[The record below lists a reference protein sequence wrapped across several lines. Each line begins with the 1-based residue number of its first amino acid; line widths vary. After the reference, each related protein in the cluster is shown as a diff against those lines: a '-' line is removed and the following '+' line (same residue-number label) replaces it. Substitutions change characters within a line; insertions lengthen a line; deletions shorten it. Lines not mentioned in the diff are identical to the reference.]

1 MFCLFVHDNYK
12 HISNYSIHSSS
23 AWLAGR
29 YISAILWFSEPYV
42 CLANMLQIVS
52 CVSVVYFRLKIL
64 AMRLK
69 KTGEIEYP
77 HSSVS
82 FSLISL
88 GVMLRILPVIVL
100 RAESEINPEESS
112 TGTAEFTYIFF
123 INTEIKGSKKTW
135 VNTCKWVK
143 QV

>member
-88 GVMLRILPVIVL
+88 GVMLRMLPVIVL

-112 TGTAEFTYIFF
+112 TEQQSSHTSF
-123 INTEIKGSKKTW
+123 
-135 VNTCKWVK
+135 
-143 QV
+143 